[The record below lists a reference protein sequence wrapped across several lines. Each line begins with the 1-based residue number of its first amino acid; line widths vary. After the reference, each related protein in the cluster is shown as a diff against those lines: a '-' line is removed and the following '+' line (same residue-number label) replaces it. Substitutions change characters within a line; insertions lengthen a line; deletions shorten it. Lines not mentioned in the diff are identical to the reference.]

1 MSPFETLQ
9 VHCCSSFEIAE
20 KATRFYLLIMSPEE
34 KIEALKNRDRHGS
47 EQDQKKI
54 FNAQIQEKI
63 FNALMMKGKKKP
75 SMSRELPFHFFQISL
90 TSKSMCCIGCQCD
103 LNLRCNE

>member
-34 KIEALKNRDRHGS
+34 KIEALKNMDRHGS

-63 FNALMMKGKKKP
+63 FNAQMMKGEKNLQCLV
-75 SMSRELPFHFFQISL
+75 SFLFTSSRFH
-90 TSKSMCCIGCQCD
+90 
-103 LNLRCNE
+103 

>member
-1 MSPFETLQ
+1 MCPFETLQ

-20 KATRFYLLIMSPEE
+20 KAARFYLLIMSPEE
-34 KIEALKNRDRHGS
+34 NIEALKNMDRHGS

-63 FNALMMKGKKKP
+63 FNAQMMKGKETFNV
-75 SMSRELPFHFFQISL
+75 S
-90 TSKSMCCIGCQCD
+90 
-103 LNLRCNE
+103 